1 MIVPILASRQVSNIA
16 HRLFDCGTPIFMLHR
31 FSQAGQPQEGRTDP
45 AHLRNC
51 LDYLK
56 ENRYIFLSLEELI
69 TALNNNATLPPKSV
83 CFTMDDGYIDQAEIA
98 APIFLEY
105 NCPVT
110 FFIITEMLGHT
121 SWPWDAQVSYIIESS
136 KSDSLHSSEIVKQL
150 NLNHNKISNKREFRR
165 EIQNSIKKIDA
176 EIIPSIL
183 QQLAR
188 AAGITISN
196 IPPENFQP
204 MTWDNARQ
212 LEKQGIRFSPHSV
225 SHNILSR
232 LSQKAME
239 REIRESWQTIT
250 HELEKP
256 LKVFC
261 YPTGR
266 PMDFGE
272 REVDILINDNY
283 LGAVS
288 TTPKF
293 VMNNQKSRD
302 YIYSLPRLSLPN
314 DMTDFI
320 QYCSWMEGI
329 KGTLYT

>member
-1 MIVPILASRQVSNIA
+1 MLANKPVSNIA

-31 FSQAGQPQEGRTDP
+31 ISQPGQPQDGRTDP
-45 AHLRNC
+45 AYLRNC
-51 LDYLK
+51 LDYLL
-56 ENRYIFLSLEELI
+56 ENRYQLLSLEDII
-69 TALNNNATLPPKSV
+69 TAINLNTPLPPKSV
-83 CFTMDDGYIDQAEIA
+83 CFTMDDGYVDQAKIA

-110 FFIITEMLGHT
+110 FFIITEMLDQT
-121 SWPWDAQVSYIIESS
+121 SWPWDAQVSWIIESS
-136 KSDSLHSSEIVKQL
+136 KSDTLYSSDIVKQL
-150 NLNHNKISNKREFRR
+150 DLNHNEISNKREFRR
-165 EIQNSIKKIDA
+165 EIQNAIKKIDA
-176 EIIPSIL
+176 EIIPGIM
-183 QQLAR
+183 QQLAD
-188 AAGITISN
+188 AAAITMPAS
-196 IPPENFQP
+196 PPDNFQP

-212 LEKQGIRFSPHSV
+212 LEKQGIRFAPHSV

-239 REIRESWQTIT
+239 REVRESWQTINY
-250 HELEKP
+250 ELENP

-266 PMDFGE
+266 TMDFGE
-272 REVDILINDNY
+272 REIDILIKDNY

-293 VMNNQKSRD
+293 VMNNKKSRD
-302 YIYSLPRLSLPN
+302 SIYSLPRLSLPN

-320 QYCSWMEGI
+320 QYCSWVESI